1 MQSLSAGCRR
11 GSRQCAAKQT
21 PVRPDSTCFDEDHYA
36 PAGPWAASMTSDTS
50 SGLLEAYRSVRAH
63 TDALTAPLSD
73 EDQCIQTMPDISPTK
88 WHRAH
93 VTWFFE
99 TFLCKPHLAG
109 YAECDPAFGFL
120 FNSYYETIG
129 KRHPRSERGNLS
141 RPSCDAVA
149 AYRRH
154 VDVAMERLLGGEL
167 APQIADLVTLG
178 LHHEQQHQELIL
190 MDIKHVLSC
199 NPALWPAYRVP
210 RDAADRSPSAA
221 GLGTGDGAGTGSGA
235 RSQEA
240 RRGDAL
246 GGTCGT
252 ACESQWVG
260 FDGGEVTI
268 GHDGRGFAFDNEGPR
283 HRVLIEPFRLADR
296 LVTCGQWLEFMAD
309 GGYDTP
315 TLWLSDGWGQRMAHG
330 WEAPSY
336 WHLDDDG
343 WRVFT
348 LEGLKAVA
356 PYEPVCHLSYYE
368 ADAFARWA
376 GARLPTEFE
385 WEHAAAGLPQVGNI
399 GSCASLH
406 PAPALVADGAVSPGP
421 TGSASAPGSTAETL
435 ATGAAGS
442 VPLRQMYGDVWEW
455 TCSPYSAYPG
465 FRVADGAVG
474 EYNGKFMVNQMV
486 LRGGCCAT
494 PEGHIRPTYRN
505 FFHPHTRW
513 HFSGLRLAADAR

>member
-1 MQSLSAGCRR
+1 M
-11 GSRQCAAKQT
+11 
-21 PVRPDSTCFDEDHYA
+21 
-36 PAGPWAASMTSDTS
+36 AASMTSDTS
-50 SGLLEAYRSVRAH
+50 PDLLGSYRSVRAH

-73 EDQCIQTMPDISPTK
+73 EDQCIQTMPDVSPTK

-99 TFLCKPHLAG
+99 TFLCKPHLDG
-109 YAECDPAFGFL
+109 YVEHDPAFGFL

-129 KRHPRSERGNLS
+129 KRHPRPERGNLS
-141 RPSCDAVA
+141 RPSCAEIT

-154 VDVAMERLLGGEL
+154 VDVAMERLLCGGI
-167 APQIADLVTLG
+167 APEIADLVTLG

-199 NPALWPAYRVP
+199 NPALWPAYR
-210 RDAADRSPSAA
+210 SPGSAPTAVSESSCA
-221 GLGTGDGAGTGSGA
+221 GDV
-235 RSQEA
+235 R
-240 RRGDAL
+240 
-246 GGTCGT
+246 
-252 ACESQWVG
+252 WVG
-260 FDGGEVTI
+260 FDGGEITV
-268 GHDGRGFAFDNEGPR
+268 GHDGRSFAFDNEGPR
-283 HRVLIEPFRLADR
+283 HQVLTAPFRLADR
-296 LVTCGQWLEFMAD
+296 PVTCAQWLEFMAD

-315 TLWLSDGWGQRMAHG
+315 TLWLSDGWGQRIVHC
-330 WEAPSY
+330 WDAPAY
-336 WHLDDDG
+336 WHLADDG
-343 WRVFT
+343 WQVFT

-356 PYEPVCHLSYYE
+356 PDEPVCHLSYYE

-385 WEHAAAGLPQVGNI
+385 WEHAAASLPVVGNI
-399 GSCASLH
+399 GACAGLH
-406 PAPALVADGAVSPGP
+406 PRPASAPRPAAGAEPQAVPGSAPEPAPAPGAEAATVAVG
-421 TGSASAPGSTAETL
+421 L
-435 ATGAAGS
+435 H
-442 VPLRQMYGDVWEW
+442 QMYGDVWEW
-455 TCSPYSAYPG
+455 TSSPYTAYPG

-474 EYNGKFMVNQMV
+474 EYNGKFMINQMV

>member
-1 MQSLSAGCRR
+1 MH
-11 GSRQCAAKQT
+11 
-21 PVRPDSTCFDEDHYA
+21 STCFDEDHYA
-36 PAGPWAASMTSDTS
+36 PAGPWAISMTSDTS

-73 EDQCIQTMPDISPTK
+73 EDQCIQTMPDVSPTK

-99 TFLCKPHLAG
+99 AFLCKPHLDG

-129 KRHPRSERGNLS
+129 KRHPRPERGNLS
-141 RPSCDAVA
+141 RPSCAEVA

-154 VDVAMERLLGGEL
+154 VDAAMERLLGGEL
-167 APQIADLVTLG
+167 VPETADLVTLG

-199 NPALWPAYRVP
+199 NPALWPAYRAP
-210 RDAADRSPSAA
+210 RDCADRGEGSAA
-221 GLGTGDGAGTGSGA
+221 HET
-235 RSQEA
+235 
-240 RRGDAL
+240 
-246 GGTCGT
+246 
-252 ACESQWVG
+252 QWVG
-260 FDGGEVTI
+260 FDGGQIEV
-268 GHDGRGFAFDNEGPR
+268 GHDGCGFAFDNEGPR
-283 HRVLIEPFRLADR
+283 HRVLTEPFRLADR

-315 TLWLSDGWGQRMAHG
+315 TLWLSDGWGQRIAHG

-343 WRVFT
+343 WQVFT
-348 LEGLKAVA
+348 LEGLKTVA
-356 PYEPVCHLSYYE
+356 PDEPVCHLSYYE

-385 WEHAAAGLPQVGNI
+385 WEHAASGLPQVGNI

-406 PAPALVADGAVSPGP
+406 PAPALIADLAEPPRP
-421 TGSASAPGSTAETL
+421 TGSAPGPERSPDLL
-435 ATGAAGS
+435 AADAAGS
-442 VPLRQMYGDVWEW
+442 APLRQMYGDVWEW

-465 FRVADGAVG
+465 FRVAEGAVG

-513 HFSGLRLAADAR
+513 HFSGLRLAADAS